1 LSGGKM
7 TSNGAYSL
15 NPNLTWEKVGEDV
28 LVLAGDSKTSHHL
41 TGHHA
46 EVFLALTRG
55 DDTGK
60 REKELADLI
69 SLGLVLGSRPR
80 GEISRRRLVA
90 GVTAGATI
98 GALSLP
104 SVALASS
111 FNGPA
116 LIAADVTLA
125 NWRIDSYGTGFFL
138 LNTTTLDQAG
148 LSDIFEIGDLWEVE
162 ILDFGADLTES
173 ATVAFTGGLR
183 RLNFVFDPVT
193 PPTGSVTARLRS
205 SAKNL
210 VSSPFTVS
218 LLPPPP

>member
-1 LSGGKM
+1 M
-7 TSNGAYSL
+7 ISNGGFSL
-15 NPNLTWEKVGEDV
+15 KPTLQWEQLGDEL
-28 LVLAGDSKTSHHL
+28 LVFDNEGKTTHHL
-41 TGHHA
+41 TGPHA
-46 EVFLALTRG
+46 VVFLAVAQG
-55 DDTGK
+55 EDTGDHDQ
-60 REKELADLI
+60 EVADLI
-69 SLGLVLGSRPR
+69 EVGLVQDTRAGNGL
-80 GEISRRRLVA
+80 SRRRLVA

-111 FNGPA
+111 SNGPT
-116 LIAADVTLA
+116 LITADVTLA

-148 LSDIFEIGDLWEVE
+148 LSEIFEVGDVWEVE
-162 ILDFGADLTES
+162 ILDFGTDLSES

-205 SAKNL
+205 SVKNL
-210 VSSPFTVS
+210 VSLSFTVS